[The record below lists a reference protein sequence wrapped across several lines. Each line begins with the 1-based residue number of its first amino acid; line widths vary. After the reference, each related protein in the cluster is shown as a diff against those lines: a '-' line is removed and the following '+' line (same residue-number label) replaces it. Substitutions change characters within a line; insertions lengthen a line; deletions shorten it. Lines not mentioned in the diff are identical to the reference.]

1 MLYAVLMRLARIAL
15 RWYYREVQIIGAA
28 RVPLD
33 VPMLV
38 VANHPNALM
47 DPMLVATAMP
57 RRLTFT
63 GKATLFEKPLL
74 PLLLRNVG
82 VVPLRRASDEAAR
95 RAAGGATD
103 PQRNTEAFRA
113 IVAALVA
120 RRAVLI
126 FPEGKSH
133 DEPGMSPLKTGTARI
148 ALQAIDAGVGDLVV
162 LPVGLVFEDKSEPRT
177 RVLVEVGDPLRL
189 AEWRPAQTGG
199 AAEALT
205 AEIDRR
211 LREVTVNFSSVEHAG
226 DVVAASR
233 LLADSGE
240 EPEAL
245 GGGAPYSETVEL
257 TRRADAVRR
266 SLGGADPAIAARADA
281 LRERMQSIRDIA
293 DQHGLLIADV
303 AIETDASAAALFV
316 VREAAITAIAGPLA
330 LWGRVMHWLPLHLA
344 RAIARRGSTS
354 GADPAMYTVVSGLVL
369 VLSFYVIAGALVWH
383 VAGPGWAVAFLVSL
397 PVSAGWDFRLRD
409 RAARA
414 RRRIRAFWRFRRQP
428 GLQRELRRQL
438 AAAREDAAALE
449 RDIEA
454 SVSASTV
461 TGERLRG
468 GA

>member
-1 MLYAVLMRLARIAL
+1 MLYALLMWMARIAL
-15 RWYYREVQIIGAA
+15 RWYYREVQIIGAE

-95 RAAGGATD
+95 RAAGGAAD
-103 PQRNTEAFRA
+103 PQRNIEAFKA
-113 IVAALVA
+113 IVGALVA

-148 ALQAIDAGVGDLVV
+148 ALQATEAGVRDLVV

-177 RVLVEVGDPLRL
+177 RVLVEAGHPLRI
-189 AEWRPAQTGG
+189 AEWRPPHAGG
-199 AAEALT
+199 ATEALT

-211 LREVTVNFSSVEHAG
+211 LREVTVNFRDMEQAG
-226 DVVAASR
+226 DVVTVSR
-233 LLADSGE
+233 LLADAAE
-240 EPEAL
+240 VPEAL
-245 GGGAPYSETVEL
+245 GGGAPFSETVEL

-266 SLGGADPAIAARADA
+266 SLAGADLAITARADA
-281 LRERMQSIRDIA
+281 LRERVRSIRDVA
-293 DQHGLLIADV
+293 DEHGLLIGDA
-303 AIETDASAAALFV
+303 AIDTDASAAALFV
-316 VREAAITAIAGPLA
+316 AREAAITAVAGPLA
-330 LWGRVMHWLPLHLA
+330 LWGRVMHWLPLRIA

-369 VLSFYVIAGALVWH
+369 VLAFYAIAGAIVWH
-383 VAGPGWAVAFLVSL
+383 VAGPWWAVAFLVTL
-397 PVSAGWDFRLRD
+397 PVSAGWDFKLRD
-409 RAARA
+409 RAVRA

-428 GLQRELRRQL
+428 ELQRELLRQL
-438 AAAREDAAALE
+438 AAARADAAALE
-449 RDIEA
+449 RDVQA
-454 SVSASTV
+454 LVS
-461 TGERLRG
+461 

>member
-1 MLYAVLMRLARIAL
+1 MLYALLMWMARIAL
-15 RWYYREVQIIGAA
+15 RWYYREVQIIGAE

-95 RAAGGATD
+95 RAAGGAAD
-103 PQRNTEAFRA
+103 PQRNIEAFKA
-113 IVAALVA
+113 IVGALVA

-148 ALQAIDAGVGDLVV
+148 ALQATEAGVRDLVV

-211 LREVTVNFSSVEHAG
+211 LREVTVNFRDMEQAG
-226 DVVAASR
+226 DVVTVSR
-233 LLADSGE
+233 LLADAAE
-240 EPEAL
+240 VPEAL
-245 GGGAPYSETVEL
+245 GGGAPFSETVEL

-266 SLGGADPAIAARADA
+266 SLAGADLAITARADA
-281 LRERMQSIRDIA
+281 LRERVRSIRDVA
-293 DQHGLLIADV
+293 DEHGLLIGDA
-303 AIETDASAAALFV
+303 AIDTDASAAALFV
-316 VREAAITAIAGPLA
+316 AREAAITAVAGPLA
-330 LWGRVMHWLPLHLA
+330 LWGRVMHWLPLRIA

-369 VLSFYVIAGALVWH
+369 VLAFYAIAGAIVWH
-383 VAGPGWAVAFLVSL
+383 VAGPWWAVAFLVTL
-397 PVSAGWDFRLRD
+397 PVSAGWDFKLRD
-409 RAARA
+409 RAVRA

-428 GLQRELRRQL
+428 ELQRELLRQL
-438 AAAREDAAALE
+438 AAARADAAALE
-449 RDIEA
+449 RDVQA
-454 SVSASTV
+454 LVS
-461 TGERLRG
+461 

>member
-1 MLYAVLMRLARIAL
+1 
-15 RWYYREVQIIGAA
+15 
-28 RVPLD
+28 
-33 VPMLV
+33 
-38 VANHPNALM
+38 
-47 DPMLVATAMP
+47 MP

-95 RAAGGATD
+95 RAAGGAAD
-103 PQRNTEAFRA
+103 PKRNIEAFKA

-133 DEPGMSPLKTGTARI
+133 DEPGMSPFKTGTARI
-148 ALQAIDAGVGDLVV
+148 ALQATEAGVADLVV

-177 RVLVEVGDPLRL
+177 RVLVEVGDPLRI
-189 AEWRPAQTGG
+189 AEWQAPHTGG

-226 DVVAASR
+226 DVVTVSR
-233 LLADSGE
+233 LLADSGG

-257 TRRADAVRR
+257 TRRADAVRQ
-266 SLGGADPAIAARADA
+266 SLAGADPTIASRAEA
-281 LRERMQSIRDIA
+281 LRERVRSIRAIA
-293 DQHGLLIADV
+293 DQNGLLIADV
-303 AIETDASAAALFV
+303 AIETDARAAALFV
-316 VREAAITAIAGPLA
+316 VREAAITAVAGPLA
-330 LWGRVMHWLPLHLA
+330 LWGRIMHWLPLRLA

-369 VLSFYVIAGALVWH
+369 VLAFYALAGALVWH
-383 VAGPGWAVAFLVSL
+383 FAGPWWAAAFLVSL

-414 RRRIRAFWRFRRQP
+414 RQRIRAFWRFRRQP
-428 GLQRELRRQL
+428 ELQAELRRQL
-438 AAAREDAAALE
+438 AAAREDAVALE
-449 RDIEA
+449 RDVQAA
-454 SVSASTV
+454 SPKPNVLGHAASASPNA
-461 TGERLRG
+461 GS
-468 GA
+468 

>member
-1 MLYAVLMRLARIAL
+1 MLYAVLMWMARIAL
-15 RWYYREVQIIGAA
+15 RWYYREVQIIGAE

-74 PLLLRNVG
+74 PLLLHRVG

-95 RAAGGATD
+95 RAAGGAAD
-103 PQRNTEAFRA
+103 PQRNIEAFKA

-148 ALQAIDAGVGDLVV
+148 ALQATEAGVADLVV

-177 RVLVEVGDPLRL
+177 RVLVEVGDPLRVS
-189 AEWRPAQTGG
+189 AWRSQGTSG

-211 LREVTVNFSSVEHAG
+211 LREVTVNFSSTEHAG
-226 DVVAASR
+226 DVVTISR
-233 LLADSGE
+233 LLADSGP

-266 SLGGADPAIAARADA
+266 SLAGSDPAMVARAGA
-281 LRERMQSIRDIA
+281 LRERVRSIRDLA
-293 DQHGLLIADV
+293 DRHGLLIADV
-303 AIETDASAAALFV
+303 AIETDAGSAAWFV
-316 VREAAITAIAGPLA
+316 VREAAIAALAGPLA
-330 LWGRVMHWLPLHLA
+330 LWGRIMHWLPLRLA

-369 VLSFYVIAGALVWH
+369 VLTFYALATALVWRF
-383 VAGPGWAVAFLVSL
+383 AGPWWAAAFLVLL
-397 PVSAGWDFRLRD
+397 PVSAGWDFKLTD

-414 RRRIRAFWRFRRQP
+414 RRRIRAFRRFRREP
-428 GLQRELRRQL
+428 DLQRELRRQL
-438 AAAREDAAALE
+438 VAAREDAVALE
-449 RDIEA
+449 RDVQAA
-454 SVSASTV
+454 SAD
-461 TGERLRG
+461 
-468 GA
+468 A

>member
-1 MLYAVLMRLARIAL
+1 MLYAILMRMARIAL
-15 RWYYREVQIIGAA
+15 RWYYREVQIIGAE

-95 RAAGGATD
+95 RAAGGAAD
-103 PQRNTEAFRA
+103 PKRNMEAFKA

-133 DEPGMSPLKTGTARI
+133 DEPGMSPFKTGTARI
-148 ALQAIDAGVGDLVV
+148 ALQATDAGVSDLVV

-177 RVLVEVGDPLRL
+177 RVLVEVGDPLRV
-189 AEWRPAQTGG
+189 AEWRPPHGG
-199 AAEALT
+199 AVAEALT

-211 LREVTVNFSSVEHAG
+211 LREVTVNFSSAEHAG
-226 DVVAASR
+226 DVITVSR
-233 LLADSGE
+233 LLADSGD

-266 SLGGADPAIAARADA
+266 SLAGADPAIAARADA
-281 LRERMQSIRDIA
+281 LRERVRTIRGVA
-293 DQHGLLIADV
+293 DEHGLLIADV

-316 VREAAITAIAGPLA
+316 VREATIIATAGPLA
-330 LWGRVMHWLPLHLA
+330 LWGRIMHWLPLRLA

-369 VLSFYVIAGALVWH
+369 VLAFYALTGALVWH
-383 VAGPGWAVAFLVSL
+383 FAGPWWAAVFLVSL

-428 GLQRELRRQL
+428 ELQAELRRQL
-438 AAAREDAAALE
+438 AAAREDAVALE
-449 RDIEA
+449 RDVQA
-454 SVSASTV
+454 VSPATNV
-461 TGERLRG
+461 LR
-468 GA
+468 

>member
-1 MLYAVLMRLARIAL
+1 MLYALLMWMARIAL
-15 RWYYREVQIIGAA
+15 RWYYREVQVIGAE

-47 DPMLVATAMP
+47 DPMLVGTAMP

-63 GKATLFEKPLL
+63 GKATLFDKPLL
-74 PLLLRNVG
+74 PLLLRSVG

-95 RAAGGATD
+95 RAAGGAAD
-103 PQRNTEAFRA
+103 PQRNIEAFKA
-113 IVAALVA
+113 IVGALVA

-148 ALQAIDAGVGDLVV
+148 ALQATEAGVKDLVV

-177 RVLVEVGDPLRL
+177 RVLVEVGKPLRI
-189 AEWRPAQTGG
+189 AEWRPPHAGG
-199 AAEALT
+199 ATEELT

-211 LREVTVNFSSVEHAG
+211 LRDVTVNFRDMEQAG
-226 DVVAASR
+226 DVVTVSR
-233 LLADSGE
+233 LLADSAE
-240 EPEAL
+240 VPEAL
-245 GGGAPYSETVEL
+245 GGGAPFSETVEL

-266 SLGGADPAIAARADA
+266 SLAGADPAIIARADA
-281 LRERMQSIRDIA
+281 LRVRVRSIREVA
-293 DQHGLLIADV
+293 DQHDLLIGDA
-303 AIETDASAAALFV
+303 AIETDAGAAALFV
-316 VREAAITAIAGPLA
+316 AREAAITAVAGPLA

-354 GADPAMYTVVSGLVL
+354 GADPAMYTVVSGVALVL
-369 VLSFYVIAGALVWH
+369 AFYAFAGALVWH
-383 VAGPGWAVAFLVSL
+383 FAGPWWAVAFLVTL

-414 RRRIRAFWRFRRQP
+414 RRRIRAFRHFRRQP
-428 GLQRELRRQL
+428 ELQRELLRQL
-438 AAAREDAAALE
+438 AAAREEAVALE
-449 RDIEA
+449 RDVQTL
-454 SVSASTV
+454 VS
-461 TGERLRG
+461 

>member
-1 MLYAVLMRLARIAL
+1 MLYALLMWMARIAL
-15 RWYYREVQIIGAA
+15 RWYYREVQVIGAE

-47 DPMLVATAMP
+47 DPMLVGTAMP

-63 GKATLFEKPLL
+63 GKATLFDKPLL
-74 PLLLRNVG
+74 PLLLRSVG

-95 RAAGGATD
+95 RAAGGAAD
-103 PQRNTEAFRA
+103 PQRNIEAFKA
-113 IVAALVA
+113 IVGALVA

-148 ALQAIDAGVGDLVV
+148 ALQATEAGVRDLVV

-177 RVLVEVGDPLRL
+177 RVLVEVGKPLRI
-189 AEWRPAQTGG
+189 AEWRPPHAGG
-199 AAEALT
+199 ATEELT

-211 LREVTVNFSSVEHAG
+211 LREVTVNFRDMEQAG
-226 DVVAASR
+226 DVVTVSR
-233 LLADSGE
+233 LLADAAE
-240 EPEAL
+240 VPEAL
-245 GGGAPYSETVEL
+245 GGGAPFSETVEL

-266 SLGGADPAIAARADA
+266 SLAGADPAIIARADA
-281 LRERMQSIRDIA
+281 LRVRVRSIREVA
-293 DQHGLLIADV
+293 DQHDLLIGDA
-303 AIETDASAAALFV
+303 AIETDAGAAALFV
-316 VREAAITAIAGPLA
+316 AREAAITAVAGPLA

-354 GADPAMYTVVSGLVL
+354 GADPAMYTVVSGVALVL
-369 VLSFYVIAGALVWH
+369 AFYAFAGALVWH
-383 VAGPGWAVAFLVSL
+383 FAGPWWAVAFLVTL

-414 RRRIRAFWRFRRQP
+414 RRRIRAFRHFRRQP
-428 GLQRELRRQL
+428 ELQRELLRQL
-438 AAAREDAAALE
+438 AAAREEAVALE
-449 RDIEA
+449 RDVQTL
-454 SVSASTV
+454 VS
-461 TGERLRG
+461 

>member
-1 MLYAVLMRLARIAL
+1 MLYALLMWLARVAL
-15 RWYYREVQIIGAA
+15 RWYYREVQIIGAE

-33 VPMLV
+33 TPMLV

-95 RAAGGATD
+95 RASGGAAD
-103 PQRNTEAFRA
+103 PQRNIEAFKA
-113 IVAALVA
+113 IVGALVA

-148 ALQAIDAGVGDLVV
+148 ALQATEAGVRDLVV
-162 LPVGLVFEDKSEPRT
+162 LPVGLVFEDKGEPRT
-177 RVLVEVGDPLRL
+177 RVLVEVGDPLRVT
-189 AEWRPAQTGG
+189 EWRPPDAGG
-199 AAEALT
+199 ATEALT

-211 LREVTVNFSSVEHAG
+211 LREVTVNFSNAEHAG
-226 DVVAASR
+226 DVVTVSR

-240 EPEAL
+240 EAEAL
-245 GGGAPYSETVEL
+245 GDSAPFSETVEL

-266 SLGGADPAIAARADA
+266 SLAGADPAIAARADA
-281 LRERMQSIRDIA
+281 LRERVRSIRDVA
-293 DQHGLLIADV
+293 EQHGLLIADA
-303 AIETDASAAALFV
+303 AIETGAGAAAWFV
-316 VREAAITAIAGPLA
+316 VRETAIIAVAGPLA
-330 LWGRVMHWLPLHLA
+330 LWGRIMHWLPLRLA

-369 VLSFYVIAGALVWH
+369 VLAFYALAGALVWH
-383 VAGPGWAVAFLVSL
+383 FAGPWWTVAFLVTL

-414 RRRIRAFWRFRRQP
+414 RRRIRAFRRFRRQP
-428 GLQRELRRQL
+428 ELQRDLRRQL
-438 AAAREDAAALE
+438 AAARADAVALE
-449 RDIEA
+449 RDVQA
-454 SVSASTV
+454 AVS
-461 TGERLRG
+461 

>member
-1 MLYAVLMRLARIAL
+1 MLYALLMWMARIAL
-15 RWYYREVQIIGAA
+15 RWYYREVQVIGAE

-47 DPMLVATAMP
+47 DPMLVGTAMP

-63 GKATLFEKPLL
+63 GKATLFDKPLL
-74 PLLLRNVG
+74 PLLLRSVG

-95 RAAGGATD
+95 RAAGGAAD
-103 PQRNTEAFRA
+103 PQRNIEAFKA
-113 IVAALVA
+113 IVGALVA

-148 ALQAIDAGVGDLVV
+148 ALQATEAGVRDLVV

-177 RVLVEVGDPLRL
+177 RVLVEVGKPLRI
-189 AEWRPAQTGG
+189 AEWRPPHAGG
-199 AAEALT
+199 ATEELT

-211 LREVTVNFSSVEHAG
+211 LREVTVNFRDMEQAG
-226 DVVAASR
+226 DVVTVSR
-233 LLADSGE
+233 LLADSAE
-240 EPEAL
+240 VPEAL
-245 GGGAPYSETVEL
+245 GGGAPFSETVEL

-266 SLGGADPAIAARADA
+266 SLAGADPAIIARADA
-281 LRERMQSIRDIA
+281 LRVRVRSIREVA
-293 DQHGLLIADV
+293 DQHDLLIGDA
-303 AIETDASAAALFV
+303 AIETDAGAAALFV
-316 VREAAITAIAGPLA
+316 AREAAITAVAGPLA

-354 GADPAMYTVVSGLVL
+354 GADPAMYTVVSGVALVL
-369 VLSFYVIAGALVWH
+369 AFYAFAGALVWH
-383 VAGPGWAVAFLVSL
+383 FAGPWWAVAFLVML

-414 RRRIRAFWRFRRQP
+414 RRRIRAFRHFRRQP
-428 GLQRELRRQL
+428 ELQRELLRQL
-438 AAAREDAAALE
+438 AAAREEAVALE
-449 RDIEA
+449 RDVQTL
-454 SVSASTV
+454 VS
-461 TGERLRG
+461 

>member
-1 MLYAVLMRLARIAL
+1 MLYALLMWMARIAL
-15 RWYYREVQIIGAA
+15 RWYYREVQIIGAE

-95 RAAGGATD
+95 RAAGGAAD
-103 PQRNTEAFRA
+103 PQRNIEAFKA
-113 IVAALVA
+113 IVGALVA

-148 ALQAIDAGVGDLVV
+148 ALQATEAGVRDLVV

-177 RVLVEVGDPLRL
+177 RVLVEAGHPLRI
-189 AEWRPAQTGG
+189 AEWRPPHAGG
-199 AAEALT
+199 ATEALT

-211 LREVTVNFSSVEHAG
+211 LREVTVNFRDMEQAG
-226 DVVAASR
+226 DVVTVSR
-233 LLADSGE
+233 LLADAAE
-240 EPEAL
+240 VPEAL
-245 GGGAPYSETVEL
+245 GGGAPFSETVEL

-266 SLGGADPAIAARADA
+266 SLAGADLAITARADA
-281 LRERMQSIRDIA
+281 LRERVRSIREVA
-293 DQHGLLIADV
+293 DEHGLLIGDA
-303 AIETDASAAALFV
+303 AIDTDASAAALFV
-316 VREAAITAIAGPLA
+316 AREAAITAVAGPLA
-330 LWGRVMHWLPLHLA
+330 LWGRVMHWLPLRIA

-369 VLSFYVIAGALVWH
+369 VLAFYAIAGAIVWH
-383 VAGPGWAVAFLVSL
+383 VAGPWWAVAFLVTL
-397 PVSAGWDFRLRD
+397 PVSAGWDFKLRD
-409 RAARA
+409 RAVRA

-428 GLQRELRRQL
+428 ELQRELLRQL
-438 AAAREDAAALE
+438 AAARADAAALE
-449 RDIEA
+449 RDVQA
-454 SVSASTV
+454 LVS
-461 TGERLRG
+461 

>member
-1 MLYAVLMRLARIAL
+1 MLYAVLMRMARIAL
-15 RWYYREVQIIGAA
+15 RWYYREVQIIGAE

-74 PLLLRNVG
+74 PLLLRHVG

-95 RAAGGATD
+95 RAAGGAAD
-103 PQRNTEAFRA
+103 PRRNIEAFKA

-133 DEPGMSPLKTGTARI
+133 DEPGMSPFKTGTARI
-148 ALQAIDAGVGDLVV
+148 ALQATEAGVVDLVV

-177 RVLVEVGDPLRL
+177 RVLVEVGDPLRI
-189 AEWRPAQTGG
+189 AQWRPPHAGG

-205 AEIDRR
+205 EEIDRR
-211 LREVTVNFSSVEHAG
+211 LREVTINFSSAEHAG
-226 DVVAASR
+226 DVVSVSR

-245 GGGAPYSETVEL
+245 GGGAPYAETVEL
-257 TRRADAVRR
+257 TRRTDAVRR
-266 SLGGADPAIAARADA
+266 SLAGADRAIAARAEA
-281 LRERMQSIRDIA
+281 LRERVRSIRDVA

-303 AIETDASAAALFV
+303 AIETGAGAAALFV
-316 VREAAITAIAGPLA
+316 VREAAITAVAGPLA
-330 LWGRVMHWLPLHLA
+330 LWGHVMHWLPLRLA

-354 GADPAMYTVVSGLVL
+354 GADPAMYTVVSGLLL
-369 VLSFYVIAGALVWH
+369 VLAFYALAGALVWH
-383 VAGPGWAVAFLVSL
+383 LAGPWWAVVFVVSL

-428 GLQRELRRQL
+428 ELQAELRRQL
-438 AAAREDAAALE
+438 AAAREDAVALE
-449 RDIEA
+449 RDVHAA
-454 SVSASTV
+454 SRMPNV
-461 TGERLRG
+461 RR
-468 GA
+468 

>member
-1 MLYAVLMRLARIAL
+1 MLYALLMWMARIAL
-15 RWYYREVQIIGAA
+15 RWYYREVQVIGAE

-47 DPMLVATAMP
+47 DPMLVGTAMP

-63 GKATLFEKPLL
+63 GKATLFDKPLL
-74 PLLLRNVG
+74 PLLLRSVG

-95 RAAGGATD
+95 RAAGGAAD
-103 PQRNTEAFRA
+103 PQRNIEAFKA
-113 IVAALVA
+113 IVGALVA

-148 ALQAIDAGVGDLVV
+148 ALQATEAGVRDLVV

-177 RVLVEVGDPLRL
+177 RVLVEVGKPLRI
-189 AEWRPAQTGG
+189 AEWRPPHAGG
-199 AAEALT
+199 ATEELT

-211 LREVTVNFSSVEHAG
+211 LREVTVNFRDMEQAG
-226 DVVAASR
+226 NVVTVSR
-233 LLADSGE
+233 LLADSAE
-240 EPEAL
+240 VPEAL
-245 GGGAPYSETVEL
+245 GGGAPFSETVEL

-266 SLGGADPAIAARADA
+266 SLAGADPAIIARADA
-281 LRERMQSIRDIA
+281 LRVRVRSIREVA
-293 DQHGLLIADV
+293 DQHDLLIGDA
-303 AIETDASAAALFV
+303 AIETDAGAAALFV
-316 VREAAITAIAGPLA
+316 AREAAITAVAGPLA

-354 GADPAMYTVVSGLVL
+354 GADPAMYTVVSGVALVL
-369 VLSFYVIAGALVWH
+369 AFYAFAGALVWH
-383 VAGPGWAVAFLVSL
+383 FAGPWWAVAFLVTL

-414 RRRIRAFWRFRRQP
+414 RRRIRAFRHFRRQP
-428 GLQRELRRQL
+428 ELQRELLRQL
-438 AAAREDAAALE
+438 AAAREEAVALE
-449 RDIEA
+449 RDVQTL
-454 SVSASTV
+454 VS
-461 TGERLRG
+461 

>member
-1 MLYAVLMRLARIAL
+1 MLYAVLMRMARVAL
-15 RWYYREVQIIGAA
+15 RWYYREVQIIGAE

-95 RAAGGATD
+95 RAAGGAAD
-103 PQRNTEAFRA
+103 PKRNIEAFKA

-133 DEPGMSPLKTGTARI
+133 DEPGMSPFKTGTARI
-148 ALQAIDAGVGDLVV
+148 ALQATEAGVADLVV

-177 RVLVEVGDPLRL
+177 RVLVEVGKPLRI
-189 AEWRPAQTGG
+189 AEWRPPHAGG
-199 AAEALT
+199 ATEELT

-211 LREVTVNFSSVEHAG
+211 LREVTVNFRDMEQAG
-226 DVVAASR
+226 DVVTVSR
-233 LLADSGE
+233 LLADSAE
-240 EPEAL
+240 VPEAL
-245 GGGAPYSETVEL
+245 GGGAPFSETVEL

-266 SLGGADPAIAARADA
+266 SLAGADPAIIARADA
-281 LRERMQSIRDIA
+281 LRVRVRSIREVA
-293 DQHGLLIADV
+293 DQHDLLIGDA
-303 AIETDASAAALFV
+303 AIETDAGAAALFV
-316 VREAAITAIAGPLA
+316 AREAAITAVAGPLA

-354 GADPAMYTVVSGLVL
+354 GADPAMYTVVSGVALVL
-369 VLSFYVIAGALVWH
+369 AFYAFAGALVWH
-383 VAGPGWAVAFLVSL
+383 FAGPWWAVAFLVTL

-414 RRRIRAFWRFRRQP
+414 RRRIRAFRHFRRQP
-428 GLQRELRRQL
+428 ELQRELLRQL
-438 AAAREDAAALE
+438 AAAREEAVALE
-449 RDIEA
+449 RDVQTL
-454 SVSASTV
+454 VS
-461 TGERLRG
+461 